1 MRRFDLQLAQ
11 ALGESMFEK
20 SLREKV
26 SQENNGVRWEL
37 GQLQQQLEVRNG
49 DSRLSGYSRNSSIH
63 LQQWTEE
70 QSPGCAPG
78 SCQHCSQHVLMTP
91 MEDDD
96 R

>member
-1 MRRFDLQLAQ
+1 MQLAQ

-26 SQENNGVRWEL
+26 SQENSGVRWEL

-49 DSRLSGYSRNSSIH
+49 DERLSGFSRNSSIH

-70 QSPGCAPG
+70 QSPGWVL
-78 SCQHCSQHVLMTP
+78 CSRHLPTLFP
-91 MEDDD
+91 ACPHDTHGG
-96 R
+96 